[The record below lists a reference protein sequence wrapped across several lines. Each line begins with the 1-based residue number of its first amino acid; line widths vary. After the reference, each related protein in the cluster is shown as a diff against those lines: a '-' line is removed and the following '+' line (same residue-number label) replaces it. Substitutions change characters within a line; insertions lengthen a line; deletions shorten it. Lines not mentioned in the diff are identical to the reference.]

1 MTQNCCKRVAIFPG
15 TFDPF
20 TRGHHS
26 VVMRA
31 LDLFD
36 EVVIAV
42 GVNFT
47 KKPMLT
53 AEERVAMLEAL
64 YAQEPRV
71 RVTSYSG
78 LTVDVAQA
86 CGAKYMLRGVRS
98 TIDFEYEKAIAD
110 VNREISGLETILLF
124 TEPCYAHISSS
135 VVRELVSYA
144 RDVSSFLPEGM
155 LLPERIYN
163 KE

>member
-42 GVNFT
+42 GVNYN

-64 YAQEPRV
+64 YAQ
-71 RVTSYSG
+71 
-78 LTVDVAQA
+78 
-86 CGAKYMLRGVRS
+86 
-98 TIDFEYEKAIAD
+98 
-110 VNREISGLETILLF
+110 
-124 TEPCYAHISSS
+124 
-135 VVRELVSYA
+135 
-144 RDVSSFLPEGM
+144 
-155 LLPERIYN
+155 
-163 KE
+163 

>member
-1 MTQNCCKRVAIFPG
+1 MQNCCKRVAIFPG

-20 TRGHHS
+20 TRGHQS

-36 EVVIAV
+36 EVVIAI
-42 GVNFT
+42 GINAT

-53 AEERVAMLEAL
+53 VDERVEMLVSL
-64 YAQEPRV
+64 YAHEPRV
-71 RVTSYSG
+71 RVVSYSG
-78 LTVDVAQA
+78 LTVDVAQEH
-86 CGAKYMLRGVRS
+86 GAKYMLRGVRS
-98 TIDFEYEKAIAD
+98 IIDFEYEKSIAD

-135 VVRELVSYA
+135 IVRELVSYG
-144 RDVSSFLPEGM
+144 RDVSSFLPEGAH
-155 LLPERIYN
+155 LPEGVY
-163 KE
+163 KK